1 MLTVTEHNKRLP
13 EEFRKYFWD
22 VDYDHLILEKYPK
35 FIAERIM
42 NYGDLDSVR
51 WLQSVLDREFI
62 RSVVLNSL
70 NLNPKTRNYW
80 ELVLGNSG
88 NMDEGSNEEMR
99 TANDMLADI
108 EDIAAMK
115 LEAIAGRGSK
125 KDFVDMY
132 FILNQFTLEQI
143 FSFHALKYGVGLSNQ
158 YHHLKSL
165 VYFNDAD
172 EEAMPL
178 ITSPLKWD
186 KVKAKIRSCVDKF
199 QP

>member
-1 MLTVTEHNKRLP
+1 MKGIILAGGSGTRLYPLTNSVSKQLLP
-13 EEFRKYFWD
+13 
-22 VDYDHLILEKYPK
+22 VYDKPMIYYP
-35 FIAERIM
+35 
-42 NYGDLDSVR
+42 L
-51 WLQSVLDREFI
+51 SVL
-62 RSVVLNSL
+62 
-70 NLNPKTRNYW
+70 
-80 ELVLGNSG
+80 
-88 NMDEGSNEEMR
+88 
-99 TANDMLADI
+99 MLAGI
-108 EDIAAMK
+108 RDIASMK

-178 ITSPLKWD
+178 MTSPLKWV
-186 KVKAKIRSCVDKF
+186 KVKAKIRSSASNF
-199 QP
+199 RS

>member
-1 MLTVTEHNKRLP
+1 LPETGHSKRLP

-22 VDYDHLILEKYPK
+22 VDYDDLSLEKYPK

-42 NYGDLDSVR
+42 NYGDLDAVK
-51 WLQSVLDREFI
+51 WLQSVLEREFI
-62 RSVVLNSL
+62 RSVVLKSR

-80 ELVLGNSG
+80 ELMLSNSG
-88 NMDEGSNEEMR
+88 NLDEGSNEEMR
-99 TANDMLADI
+99 TANDMLAGI

-125 KDFVDMY
+125 KDFVDMF

-178 ITSPLKWD
+178 MTSPLNWD
-186 KVKAKIRSCVDKF
+186 MVKAKIRTSASKF
-199 QP
+199 QS

>member
-1 MLTVTEHNKRLP
+1 MPETGHNKRLP

-22 VDYDHLILEKYPK
+22 VDYDDLSLEKYPK

-42 NYGDLDSVR
+42 NYGDLDAVK
-51 WLQSVLDREFI
+51 WLQSVLEREFI
-62 RSVVLNSL
+62 RSVVLKSR

-80 ELVLGNSG
+80 ELMLSNSG
-88 NMDEGSNEEMR
+88 NLDEGSNEEMR
-99 TANDMLADI
+99 TANDMLAGI

-125 KDFVDMY
+125 KDFVDMF

-178 ITSPLKWD
+178 MTSPLNWD
-186 KVKAKIRSCVDKF
+186 MVKAKIRTSASKF
-199 QP
+199 RS

>member
-115 LEAIAGRGSK
+115 LEAIAVRGSK